1 MAMIFLSYSREDL
14 VAMHRI
20 KQALQQGGV
29 SVWTDENLTPG
40 TSNWM
45 RAIDR
50 NLKKCD
56 AVVVL
61 LSPAAYKSKW
71 VDRECGK
78 AEAYGKEIFPLLIK
92 GEPEDAVP
100 LSLWYIQYIDLR
112 EDFDSGVTKL
122 IETLQLRGFCNDDSM
137 TGGKK
142 QHLET
147 PVEISRPIVDVP
159 GNELTVTLARGVEM
173 VFVRVPAGE
182 FWMGSDEDDPDA
194 YDDEKQRHKVYLDV
208 YWIGKYPVTNAQYA
222 AFVEA
227 TGYQTQAEK
236 AGYSWVWD
244 FQKKGWKKAN
254 GLYWK
259 KPRIDQGDIV
269 KQSDH
274 PVVHV
279 SWKDAQAFCLW
290 ASKVSDR
297 SIYLPSEAEWEKAAR
312 SVDGRKY
319 PWGSEKPNSRLLNF
333 NMNIGGT
340 TAVGSY
346 PGGASPC
353 GALGMAGNVWEWT
366 ADWYAE
372 KYYSKSPPK
381 NPTGPLT
388 GEKRVLRG
396 GSWGSY
402 GRYVRSANR
411 NRNLPDRWNDFFGFR
426 CATSP

>member
-1 MAMIFLSYSREDL
+1 MIFFSYSREDL

-71 VDRECGK
+71 VDSECGK

-100 LSLWYIQYIDLR
+100 LSLWFYQRIDLR
-112 EDFDSGVTKL
+112 RKFDGGVLTL
-122 IETLQLRGFCNDDSM
+122 IKTLRLRGFCNDDSM

-147 PVEISRPIVDVP
+147 PAEISQPIVDVP

-173 VFVRVPAGE
+173 VFVRVPAGG
-182 FWMGSDEDDPDA
+182 FWMGSDEDEPDA
-194 YDDEKQRHKVYLDV
+194 DDDEKQRHKVYLDV
-208 YWIGKYPVTNAQYA
+208 YWIGKYPVTNAQFA
-222 AFVEA
+222 AYVKA
-227 TGYQTQAEK
+227 TGYKTSAEK
-236 AGYSWVWD
+236 IGYSWVWD
-244 FQKKGWKKAN
+244 FEKKEGKKVN
-254 GLYWK
+254 GIYWR
-259 KPRIDQGDIV
+259 KPQIDQNGIA
-269 KQSDH
+269 KISDH

-290 ASKVSDR
+290 ASRVSGY

-319 PWGSEKPNSRLLNF
+319 PWGNEKPNSRLLNF

-346 PGGASPC
+346 PGGVSPC
-353 GALGMAGNVWEWT
+353 GALDMAGNVWEWM
-366 ADWYAE
+366 ADWYGE
-372 KYYSKSPPK
+372 DYYQKSPPR
-381 NPTGPLT
+381 NPTGPSK
-388 GEKRVLRG
+388 GEYRVLRG
-396 GSWGSY
+396 GSWDY
-402 GRYVRSANR
+402 NERNVRSAYR
-411 NRNLPDRWNDFFGFR
+411 NWFNPDLRNSDFLGFR